1 MSKSLVKPN
10 PKKCVFV
17 IRPALR
23 QKRVFVQLIKCSI
36 SLVPPVCTK
45 PHQSNVLLR
54 NKCSHCSLDIVQWTS
69 NNWHDLCNTIFC
81 IKTMK
86 DCSRS
91 LKGSF
96 ISPLTRGGRQ
106 KSWQRY
112 LSAWKWMK
120 VGESGWKW
128 MKMDVS
134 GWKWMKWIKV
144 DASGWKCMKVGESG
158 YKLMKVGGSGWKWMK
173 FGEGGRK
180 WVEVG
185 EMDESGWKWMKV
197 DEMDES
203 GWK

>member
-96 ISPLTRGGRQ
+96 ISHTNL
-106 KSWQRY
+106 Y
-112 LSAWKWMK
+112 LSALSFFKLTLL
-120 VGESGWKW
+120 VNGA
-128 MKMDVS
+128 DVWQMS
-134 GWKWMKWIKV
+134 VI
-144 DASGWKCMKVGESG
+144 
-158 YKLMKVGGSGWKWMK
+158 
-173 FGEGGRK
+173 
-180 WVEVG
+180 
-185 EMDESGWKWMKV
+185 
-197 DEMDES
+197 
-203 GWK
+203 